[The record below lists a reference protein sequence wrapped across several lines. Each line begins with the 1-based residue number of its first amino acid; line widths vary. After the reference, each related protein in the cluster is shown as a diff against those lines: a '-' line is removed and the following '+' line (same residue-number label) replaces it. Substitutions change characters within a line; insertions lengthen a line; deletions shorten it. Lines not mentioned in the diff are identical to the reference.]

1 MPGIREQKLLYHL
14 TSIENLSS
22 IFHNGLRPRAQLD
35 TLADV
40 ADAQILSKRKTLGLE
55 RYVPFHWL
63 PRTRSMEASS
73 AVGPTPNS
81 L

>member
-1 MPGIREQKLLYHL
+1 MPDIREQKLLYHL

-35 TLADV
+35 TFADV

-55 RYVPFHWL
+55 RYVPFHWFAAN
-63 PRTRSMEASS
+63 PFDGSVH